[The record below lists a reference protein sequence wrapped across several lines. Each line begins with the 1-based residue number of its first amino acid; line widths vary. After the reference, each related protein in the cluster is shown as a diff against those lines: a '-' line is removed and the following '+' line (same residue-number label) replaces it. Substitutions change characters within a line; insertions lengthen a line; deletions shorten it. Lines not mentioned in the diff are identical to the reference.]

1 MAAQALEDLAQRLI
15 KEHWDFYPTA
25 GSRIG
30 RHEYDGRLPDLS
42 PGSLRRR
49 GEELRRGLAQLS
61 KIPPTPSFPM
71 EGQRGVRGDLL
82 DQQGQLGYRLLAMF
96 LKRELFTLTELR
108 PLENNPMRQVGYLNV
123 GGYVRRDYAPLADRL
138 RSCTRVLQ
146 QVPEFLETLHSAL
159 AESLG
164 RPVLDMSIESYRG
177 MARFYRVDLA
187 QAVGDFGDQ
196 SILDPFNQ
204 SREAAAASLDRF
216 VQRLEARQ
224 SKASDQ
230 FAIGPRLF
238 SEMLATG
245 EGVALSLTDLVAIG
259 QANLESNLDQL
270 TQLARAIAP
279 GCDVREV
286 VSQIYSRHPTA
297 DGLIPETRDM
307 LEDLRRVLID
317 LDLITIPAE
326 DRCQVME
333 TPAYMRYAFAAMD
346 SPGSLESKATEA
358 FYYVTPV
365 EPHWTSQQQE
375 EWLNNFN
382 YDTLRMVSIHE
393 VYPGH
398 YVHFLHNRYGRPL
411 PLVNRVA
418 TSYAFTEG
426 WAHYAEEMM
435 LETPLSS
442 PLSKGGYR
450 DVLGQPAL
458 RLTQLLEALVRNCR
472 YLGSIGMHTQG
483 MSVDEATQYFMDHA
497 YMGELPARREALRG
511 TFDPGYLNYT
521 LGKLMI
527 LKLRSDYR
535 REQGAGY
542 SLKGFHDRLLSY
554 GAPPLPLVRQV
565 MLAQPGPSPL

>member
-1 MAAQALEDLAQRLI
+1 
-15 KEHWDFYPTA
+15 
-25 GSRIG
+25 
-30 RHEYDGRLPDLS
+30 
-42 PGSLRRR
+42 
-49 GEELRRGLAQLS
+49 
-61 KIPPTPSFPM
+61 
-71 EGQRGVRGDLL
+71 
-82 DQQGQLGYRLLAMF
+82 
-96 LKRELFTLTELR
+96 R
-108 PLENNPMRQVGYLNV
+108 PLENNPMRQVAYLNV

-138 RSCTRVLQ
+138 RSATRVLQ
-146 QVPEFLETLHSAL
+146 QAPDLLETLDSAL
-159 AESLG
+159 AESVG

-177 MARFYRVDLA
+177 MAQFYRVDLA
-187 QAVGDFGDQ
+187 QAVTDFGDR

-204 SREAAAASLDRF
+204 SREEAAAALDRF
-216 VQRLEARQ
+216 VLRLEARRR
-224 SKASDQ
+224 KASDQ

-238 SEMLATG
+238 SAMLATG
-245 EGVALSLTDLVAIG
+245 EAVDLPLTDLVAIG
-259 QANLESNLDQL
+259 QANLENNLE
-270 TQLARAIAP
+270 QLATVASAIAP
-279 GCDVREV
+279 DREVREV
-286 VSQIYSRHPTA
+286 VAQISSRHPTA
-297 DGLIPETRDM
+297 DNLIPETQDM
-307 LEDLRRVLID
+307 LEGLRRALID
-317 LDLITIPAE
+317 LDLISIPAE
-326 DRCQVME
+326 DRCQVTE
-333 TPAYMRYAFAAMD
+333 TPAYLRYAFAAMD

-365 EPHWTSQQQE
+365 EPHWTPEQQE
-375 EWLNNFN
+375 EWLANFN

-411 PLVNRVA
+411 NLVNRVA

-435 LETPLSS
+435 LETDY
-442 PLSKGGYR
+442 GR
-450 DVLGQPAL
+450 GQPAL

-472 YLGSIGMHTQG
+472 YLCSLGMHTQG
-483 MSVDEATQYFMDHA
+483 MSVDEATRFFMDYA

-542 SLKGFHDRLLSY
+542 SLKGFHDQLLSY

-565 MLAQPGPSPL
+565 MLAQPGASPL